1 MANKLKEMELTSV
14 DLCKKGANPMA
25 DIKLFKSAENPL
37 KGGRQMSQSESG
49 LFRRFMS
56 RVEKAL
62 QEAKSTTITK
72 ADSVNDLRHMTQA
85 IEKSIGSIIAD
96 DSLSNLE
103 KAEMMA
109 ESLQHFTMD
118 AAEGIQ
124 KWSRAEGVWKDE
136 DDPDEEPDD
145 YDEDEDPDDDW
156 EDGEDG
162 DDLEDEDE
170 DPDDWDE
177 DDEDDEEDGAAG
189 SRPAVKKGADF
200 NMAIDIAKMSPED
213 QATLVALEK
222 KYTGADADTSGE
234 NGGAEMH
241 PEVKKALDE
250 VAELKKAMEMTELTA
265 IAKKYEAIGKKAD
278 ELAGKLYELK
288 KAGDQH
294 YNDYVSLLD
303 EQLQITNAS
312 GVFKE
317 YGSNRAAGAS
327 DLGGIVAEIRKAD
340 PSISYSEAVAKAY
353 ETHPNLD
360 QFTGKLK

>member
-1 MANKLKEMELTSV
+1 MANKLKDMELTSV
-14 DLCKKGANPMA
+14 DLCKRGANPMA
-25 DIKLFKSAENPL
+25 DIKLFKSADNPL
-37 KGGRQMSQSESG
+37 KGGRQMNQNESG
-49 LFRRFMS
+49 LFRRFLS

-62 QEAKSTTITK
+62 QEAQSTTITK
-72 ADSVNDLRHMTQA
+72 ADSAADLHHMTQA

-96 DSLSNLE
+96 DSLSAVE

-109 ESLQHFTMD
+109 ESLQDFTMD
-118 AAEGIQ
+118 ATEGIQ
-124 KWSRAEGVWKDE
+124 KWSQAADVFKD
-136 DDPDEEPDD
+136 DDDL
-145 YDEDEDPDDDW
+145 DEDPDDDW

-213 QATLVALEK
+213 QATLAALEK
-222 KYTGADADTSGE
+222 KYTGTDADTGSGA
-234 NGGAEMH
+234 GGAEMH

-250 VAELKKAMEMTELTA
+250 VAELKKAMEMTELTSV
-265 IAKKYEAIGKKAD
+265 AKKYEIIGKKAD

-288 KAGDQH
+288 KAGEQH
-294 YNDYVSLLD
+294 YNDYVALLD

-312 GVFKE
+312 GIFKE
-317 YGSNRAAGAS
+317 YGSNRASGAS
-327 DLGGIVAEIRKAD
+327 DLGGIVAEIQKAD
-340 PSISYSEAVAKAY
+340 PSMDYATAVTKAY

-360 QFTGKLK
+360 PFTGKLK